1 MSFESLGL
9 APFLLRA
16 LAEQGYE
23 NPTPIQQQAIPLALA
38 GRDLLAGAQ
47 TGTGKT
53 AAFGLPLLQHLGTAS
68 QEVRAGP
75 RKPRALILAP
85 TRELATQV
93 HDSLRGYSK
102 YLRIPSA
109 CIYGGVGMGNQLDIL
124 RRGVDLLVA
133 CPGRLIDHLERR
145 SVDLSGIEVL
155 ILDEADRMLDM
166 GFLPSI
172 KRILAKLPKQNRQTL
187 LFSATFE
194 DNIRQLALEFMRNP
208 EQIQVTPKNTVAE
221 TITHRV
227 HPVDAGRKRD
237 LLLHLLAQDS
247 REQTLVFARTKHG
260 SDKLATFLEKSG
272 IKTAAIHGNKSQGQ
286 RLRALGDFKA
296 GRVTVLVATDIAAR
310 GIDINE
316 LPKVINFDLPMVA
329 EDYVHR
335 IGRTGRNGA
344 TGQAI
349 SLVAQ
354 DEVKLLRAIV
364 RLLGRDMDIR
374 DVPGFELQTP
384 IRWGNSA
391 PGKAE
396 HDTGERAPRK
406 SHARRPHGDAPRH
419 AHAGPKKAGGGR
431 RDGENRRGRAGFHGG
446 LLHCGGHTNA
456 APGVWRQRHPGCAG
470 GDAPATPRGG
480 LLPARRR
487 QYRLCR
493 AETAA
498 RSQRAGHPVIRRG
511 SHLPGDQTDTHASG
525 GTAGGISLQPGRA
538 FCTGGLRS
546 QRGDDR
552 DRVD

>member
-23 NPTPIQQQAIPLALA
+23 TPTPIQQQAIPLVLA
-38 GRDLLAGAQ
+38 GHDLLAGAQ

-53 AAFGLPLLQHLGTAS
+53 AAFGLPLLQHLGTAP
-68 QEVRAGP
+68 QTVNGP
-75 RKPRALILAP
+75 RKPRALILTP

-109 CIYGGVGMGNQLDIL
+109 VIYGGVGMGNQLDAL
-124 RRGVDLLVA
+124 RRGVDLLIA
-133 CPGRLIDHLERR
+133 CPGRLIDHIERR

-172 KRILAKLPKQNRQTL
+172 KRILTKLPRQDRQTL

-194 DNIRQLALEFMRNP
+194 ENIKQLALEFMRNP
-208 EQIQVTPKNTVAE
+208 MQIQVTPSNTVAE
-221 TITHRV
+221 SITHRV
-227 HPVDAGRKRD
+227 HPVDGARKRD

-260 SDKLATFLEKSG
+260 SDKLALFLEKSG

-286 RLRALGDFKA
+286 RMRALSDFKA

-310 GIDINE
+310 GIDIDQ
-316 LPKVINFDLPMVA
+316 LPKVINYDLPMVA

-335 IGRTGRNGA
+335 IGRTGRNGS
-344 TGQAI
+344 TGEAI

-354 DEVKLLRAIV
+354 DEAKLLRQIV
-364 RLLGRDMDIR
+364 RMLGRDVEIR
-374 DVPGFELQTP
+374 DVPGYEPQTP

-391 PGKAE
+391 PG
-396 HDTGERAPRK
+396 RA
-406 SHARRPHGDAPRH
+406 
-419 AHAGPKKAGGGR
+419 
-431 RDGENRRGRAGFHGG
+431 
-446 LLHCGGHTNA
+446 
-456 APGVWRQRHPGCAG
+456 
-470 GDAPATPRGG
+470 
-480 LLPARRR
+480 
-487 QYRLCR
+487 
-493 AETAA
+493 
-498 RSQRAGHPVIRRG
+498 
-511 SHLPGDQTDTHASG
+511 
-525 GTAGGISLQPGRA
+525 
-538 FCTGGLRS
+538 
-546 QRGDDR
+546 
-552 DRVD
+552 

>member
-23 NPTPIQQQAIPLALA
+23 TPTAIQQQAIPLVLA
-38 GRDLLAGAQ
+38 GHDLLAGAQ

-53 AAFGLPLLQHLGTAS
+53 AAFGLPLLQHLGTTP
-68 QEVRAGP
+68 QPVNGP
-75 RKPRALILAP
+75 RKPRALILTP

-109 CIYGGVGMGNQLDIL
+109 VIYGGVGMGNQLDAL
-124 RRGVDLLVA
+124 RRGVDLLIA
-133 CPGRLIDHLERR
+133 CPGRLIDHIERR

-172 KRILAKLPKQNRQTL
+172 KRILTKLPRQDRQTL

-194 DNIRQLALEFMRNP
+194 ENIKQLALEFMRNP
-208 EQIQVTPKNTVAE
+208 MQIQVTPSNTVAE
-221 TITHRV
+221 SITHRV
-227 HPVDAGRKRD
+227 HPVDGARKRD

-260 SDKLATFLEKSG
+260 SDKLALFLEKSG

-286 RLRALGDFKA
+286 RMRALSDFKA

-310 GIDINE
+310 GIDIDQ
-316 LPKVINFDLPMVA
+316 LPKVINYDLPMVA

-335 IGRTGRNGA
+335 IGRTGRNGS
-344 TGQAI
+344 TGEAI

-354 DEVKLLRAIV
+354 DEAKLLRQIV
-364 RLLGRDMDIR
+364 RMLGRDVEIR
-374 DVPGFELQTP
+374 DVPGYEPQTP

-391 PGKAE
+391 PGRAE
-396 HDTGERAPRK
+396 QPGGDRAPRK
-406 SHARRPHGDAPRH
+406 SHARRPHGDAPR
-419 AHAGPKKAGGGR
+419 
-431 RDGENRRGRAGFHGG
+431 
-446 LLHCGGHTNA
+446 
-456 APGVWRQRHPGCAG
+456 Q
-470 GDAPATPRGG
+470 
-480 LLPARRR
+480 
-487 QYRLCR
+487 
-493 AETAA
+493 
-498 RSQRAGHPVIRRG
+498 
-511 SHLPGDQTDTHASG
+511 
-525 GTAGGISLQPGRA
+525 
-538 FCTGGLRS
+538 
-546 QRGDDR
+546 
-552 DRVD
+552 

>member
-16 LAEQGYE
+16 LSEQGYE
-23 NPTPIQQQAIPLALA
+23 TPTAIQEQAIPLALA

-53 AAFGLPLLQHLGTAS
+53 AAFGLPLLQHLATNS
-68 QEVRAGP
+68 QEVSSGGP
-75 RKPRALILAP
+75 RKPRALILTP

-133 CPGRLIDHLERR
+133 CPGRLIDHIERR
-145 SVDLSGIEVL
+145 SIDLSGIEILV
-155 ILDEADRMLDM
+155 LDEADRMLDM

-194 DNIRQLALEFMRNP
+194 ESIKQLALEFMRNP

-221 TITHRV
+221 LITHRV
-227 HPVDAGRKRD
+227 HPVDGGRKRD

-260 SDKLATFLEKSG
+260 SDKLAAFLDKSG

-286 RLRALGDFKA
+286 RLRALADFKA

-344 TGQAI
+344 TGEAI

-354 DEVKLLRAIV
+354 DEVKLLRQIV

-374 DVPGFELQTP
+374 DVPGFELQVP

-391 PGKAE
+391 PGKA
-396 HDTGERAPRK
+396 DSDMGDRGVRRT

-431 RDGENRRGRAGFHGG
+431 REGGAGAGQPRAAQGQGQRRGGGAAGAGAGRGRGNGGGNRAG
-446 LLHCGGHTNA
+446 
-456 APGVWRQRHPGCAG
+456 
-470 GDAPATPRGG
+470 
-480 LLPARRR
+480 
-487 QYRLCR
+487 
-493 AETAA
+493 
-498 RSQRAGHPVIRRG
+498 
-511 SHLPGDQTDTHASG
+511 
-525 GTAGGISLQPGRA
+525 
-538 FCTGGLRS
+538 
-546 QRGDDR
+546 
-552 DRVD
+552 

>member
-23 NPTPIQQQAIPLALA
+23 TPTPIQQQAIPLVLE
-38 GRDLLAGAQ
+38 GHDLLAGAQ

-53 AAFGLPLLQHLGTAS
+53 AAFGLPLLQHLGTAP
-68 QEVRAGP
+68 QAVNGP
-75 RKPRALILAP
+75 RKPRALILTP

-109 CIYGGVGMGNQLDIL
+109 VIYGGVGMGNQLDAL
-124 RRGVDLLVA
+124 RRGVDLLIA
-133 CPGRLIDHLERR
+133 CPGRLIDHIERR

-172 KRILAKLPKQNRQTL
+172 KRILSKLPRQNRQTL

-194 DNIRQLALEFMRNP
+194 ENIKQLALEFMRNP
-208 EQIQVTPKNTVAE
+208 MQVQVTPSNTVAE
-221 TITHRV
+221 SITHRV
-227 HPVDAGRKRD
+227 HPVDGARKRD

-260 SDKLATFLEKSG
+260 SDKLALFLEKSG

-286 RLRALGDFKA
+286 RMRALSDFKA

-310 GIDINE
+310 GIDIDQ
-316 LPKVINFDLPMVA
+316 LPKVINYDLPMVA

-335 IGRTGRNGA
+335 IGRTGRNGS
-344 TGQAI
+344 TGEAI

-354 DEVKLLRAIV
+354 DEAKLLRQIV
-364 RLLGRDMDIR
+364 RMLGRDVEIR
-374 DVPGFELQTP
+374 DVPGYEPQTP

-391 PGKAE
+391 PGRAE
-396 HDTGERAPRK
+396 QPGGERAPRK
-406 SHARRPHGDAPRH
+406 SHARRPHGEAPRH
-419 AHAGPKKAGGGR
+419 AHAGPKKPGGQRNGGPRQANAGTGAGR
-431 RDGENRRGRAGFHGG
+431 RDGG
-446 LLHCGGHTNA
+446 
-456 APGVWRQRHPGCAG
+456 
-470 GDAPATPRGG
+470 RGG
-480 LLPARRR
+480 NGRPAN
-487 QYRLCR
+487 
-493 AETAA
+493 
-498 RSQRAGHPVIRRG
+498 RG
-511 SHLPGDQTDTHASG
+511 A
-525 GTAGGISLQPGRA
+525 
-538 FCTGGLRS
+538 
-546 QRGDDR
+546 
-552 DRVD
+552 